1 MSREIRQS
9 SRGQNPSERTVRAF
23 VAVDLPEGVERVVG
37 EASQSLREARIEG
50 LRAVRP
56 EGVHLT
62 LKFLGDVPKTRLDE
76 VARAVS
82 EAVASHRPFDIST
95 GDFGAFPDTR
105 RPLVLW
111 VGIEGDVGPLMRLQA
126 DVDAALGALGFPT
139 ETRPF
144 HPHLTLARLGRGM
157 SARARRESL
166 DALESTGPVAGMS
179 IPVGSISLVESIL
192 GRGGARYERLATARL
207 AEAHR

>member
-1 MSREIRQS
+1 MAR
-9 SRGQNPSERTVRAF
+9 VF
-23 VAVDLPEGVERVVG
+23 VAVDLPEGVERALG
-37 EASQSLREARIEG
+37 EAARSLREARIEG
-50 LRAVRP
+50 LRPVRQ

-62 LKFLGDVPKTRLDE
+62 LKFLGDVPESRLDE

-82 EAVASHRPFDIST
+82 DPVAGHRPFDIST
-95 GDFGAFPDTR
+95 GGFGAFPNTR

-111 VGIEGDVGPLMRLQA
+111 VGIEGSVGPLMLLQA

-139 ETRPF
+139 ETRSF

-166 DALESTGPVAGMS
+166 DALESMGSVAGMS
-179 IPVGSISLVESIL
+179 IPVGSVSLVESIL
-192 GRGGARYERLATARL
+192 GHGGARYVRLATVRL
-207 AEAHR
+207 AEVHR

>member
-1 MSREIRQS
+1 M
-9 SRGQNPSERTVRAF
+9 
-23 VAVDLPEGVERVVG
+23 
-37 EASQSLREARIEG
+37 
-50 LRAVRP
+50 
-56 EGVHLT
+56 
-62 LKFLGDVPKTRLDE
+62 
-76 VARAVS
+76 
-82 EAVASHRPFDIST
+82 
-95 GDFGAFPDTR
+95 
-105 RPLVLW
+105 LW

-139 ETRPF
+139 EPRPF